1 MINVIILTAALSTI
15 SADVNQQMASEMTI
29 TDKTTLKMELQQQI
43 NANMAI
49 LTEQLDKSITES
61 TFNVALKL
69 KQMRTT
75 YIVQE
80 KSTFIVAE

>member
-1 MINVIILTAALSTI
+1 
-15 SADVNQQMASEMTI
+15 
-29 TDKTTLKMELQQQI
+29 MELQRQI
-43 NANMAI
+43 NANMAT

-61 TFNVALKL
+61 TFNMALKL
-69 KQMRTT
+69 KQMRPT

>member
-43 NANMAI
+43 NANMAT

-69 KQMRTT
+69 KQMRPT

>member
-29 TDKTTLKMELQQQI
+29 TDKTTLKMELEQQI
-43 NANMAI
+43 NANMAT
-49 LTEQLDKSITES
+49 LTEQLDKNITES

-69 KQMRTT
+69 KQIRTT

>member
-29 TDKTTLKMELQQQI
+29 TDKTTLKMELQRQI
-43 NANMAI
+43 NANMAT

-69 KQMRTT
+69 KQMRPT